1 MMAAAFGLVV
11 AVDWF
16 VYNESERVFPGPSR
30 GAGEVSG
37 RRIVSGGHRKPGDS
51 ELEDFPPGCRVVLP
65 SGATGIVRRWIGVE
79 SRRCPSGRLLIVY
92 DGRGGSDGHKAG
104 ERVTLSPAYLKRLN
118 NDG

>member
-11 AVDWF
+11 AVDWL

-30 GAGEVSG
+30 GAG

-65 SGATGIVRRWIGVE
+65 SGATGIVRRWIGAE

-104 ERVTLSPAYLKRLN
+104 ERVTLAPAYLKRAK
-118 NDG
+118 